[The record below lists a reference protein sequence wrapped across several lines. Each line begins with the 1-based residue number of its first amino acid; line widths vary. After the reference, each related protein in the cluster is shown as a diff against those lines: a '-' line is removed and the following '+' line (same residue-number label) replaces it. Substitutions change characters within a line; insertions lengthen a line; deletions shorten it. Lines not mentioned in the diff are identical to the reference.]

1 MEQQTSFGVVVYGA
15 TAGGVLVAIA
25 AAQEGA
31 SVALIEPGR
40 HVGGMVS
47 GGLGRT
53 DYNERRD
60 RSVIGGLAL
69 EFYARIARHYGA
81 DTWTWRS
88 NTRLAISAYTRGL
101 KPRSCRVHTRLV

>member
-1 MEQQTSFGVVVYGA
+1 MEQASAFEVVVYGA
-15 TAGGVLVAIA
+15 TAGGVLAAIA
-25 AAQEGA
+25 AAREGA
-31 SVALIEPGR
+31 SVALVEPGR

-69 EFYARIARHYGA
+69 EFYARLARHYGA
-81 DTWTWRS
+81 DT
-88 NTRLAISAYTRGL
+88 
-101 KPRSCRVHTRLV
+101 

>member
-1 MEQQTSFGVVVYGA
+1 MEQASAFDVAVYGA
-15 TAGGVLVAIA
+15 TAGGVLAAIA

-31 SVALIEPGR
+31 NVALLEPGR

-60 RSVIGGLAL
+60 RSVIGGLA
-69 EFYARIARHYGA
+69 H
-81 DTWTWRS
+81 
-88 NTRLAISAYTRGL
+88 
-101 KPRSCRVHTRLV
+101 